1 VYVHVSQFSFVLTKV
16 DYVETLRT
24 ADYLSRKFYERS
36 RDLTIYSGLKEAN
49 ETSP

>member
-16 DYVETLRT
+16 DYVETLLR
-24 ADYLSRKFYERS
+24 ADYLSHKFYERNH
-36 RDLTIYSGLKEAN
+36 DLTIDSGLKEAN